1 MARPHRTNSPTHTNR
16 LWTLGSGQ
24 MAKPQ
29 TNQTHEVIEKY
40 GEVVRLRALGLSFQQ
55 IADRVGYH
63 GRQGASEAYRQ
74 AIKLWGRDSVDELQA
89 LENERLDHLW
99 RVVMGQL
106 ETAQRQQADSGTI
119 IQIIN
124 SALLVSKRRSALFGI
139 DAPRQVEISG
149 TVETTVDT
157 DIAELLKQRIGLIE
171 AGLPIVL
178 EGEIED
184 DE

>member
-1 MARPHRTNSPTHTNR
+1 
-16 LWTLGSGQ
+16 
-24 MAKPQ
+24 
-29 TNQTHEVIEKY
+29 
-40 GEVVRLRALGLSFQQ
+40 
-55 IADRVGYH
+55 
-63 GRQGASEAYRQ
+63 
-74 AIKLWGRDSVDELQA
+74 
-89 LENERLDHLW
+89 
-99 RVVMGQL
+99 MGQL